1 MVRAFI
7 GIDFGPAVK
16 EQIYELQ
23 QRLRKDALKGRWKHA
38 DNFHLTLKF
47 LDEISLTQQT
57 QINEAMQKV
66 CLGQKPF
73 QLAVTSLGV
82 FNGKEAIRVLWLGLT
97 GDLAALKGLQ
107 RQIDQALVPLGFAP
121 EKRQYSPHI
130 TIGQDVVFECGFDQ
144 IRETLGDV
152 HLGTIG
158 VDRFFLFKSEQIERK
173 RIYSPISEYKLHA
186 E

>member
-1 MVRAFI
+1 MRAFI
-7 GIDFGPAVK
+7 GIDFAPEVK
-16 EQIYELQ
+16 KEIFNLQ
-23 QRLRKDALKGRWKHA
+23 QRLRKYALRGRWKHS

-47 LDEISLTQQT
+47 LDEISLTQQA

-73 QLAVTSLGV
+73 KLAVTSLGV

-97 GDLAALKGLQ
+97 GDLFELKGLQ
-107 RQIDQALVPLGFAP
+107 RQIDQALGPLGFAP

-130 TIGQDVVFECGFDQ
+130 TIGQDVVFACGFDQ
-144 IRETLGDV
+144 IRESIGDV

-158 VDRFFLFKSEQIERK
+158 VDRFFLYKSEQIERK
-173 RIYSPISEYKLHA
+173 RIYSPISEYKLHM